1 MTKFKAAIVFGAL
14 TIPTMALAH
23 PTDVPFASH
32 GRCEVALAQ
41 ANHDD
46 GVIKVETGE
55 FENLGES
62 NRWMHSTF
70 RCEAI
75 GDVWFI
81 VRED

>member
-1 MTKFKAAIVFGAL
+1 M
-14 TIPTMALAH
+14 
-23 PTDVPFASH
+23 
-32 GRCEVALAQ
+32 AQ